1 MVTDLTQVREHFHK
15 GDIIGIA
22 KRYRV
27 STVTVH
33 NVINGRS
40 QNLKIQRA
48 LLAKANKRKQEAE
61 EIASL
66 QKAL

>member
-1 MVTDLTQVREHFHK
+1 MPTDLTHIREHFHK
-15 GDIIGIA
+15 GDISGIA

-27 STVTVH
+27 STQTIH

-40 QNLKIQRA
+40 QNLRIQKA
-48 LLAKANKRKQEAE
+48 LLTKAEQRKQEAE
-61 EIASL
+61 EIERL